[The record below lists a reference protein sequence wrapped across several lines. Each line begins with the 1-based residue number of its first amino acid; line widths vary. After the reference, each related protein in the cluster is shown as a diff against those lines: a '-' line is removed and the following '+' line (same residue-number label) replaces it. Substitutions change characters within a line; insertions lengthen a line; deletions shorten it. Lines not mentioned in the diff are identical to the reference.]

1 MPSVITVECWHHKK
15 KKAHHLIGKASVPLP
30 PSVDDADEEASV
42 KAWHVLMDKKNKKE
56 CGSIELKVV
65 VVDVSATEVLALHNC
80 RQNETGGTA
89 KAHLSHVVD
98 ASANLS
104 KPAPSNPRQRVHFA
118 EAHAAPAPPS
128 SALAAAELVTRMAD
142 SVAPPALEDELPIRL
157 DVSPADAFAAA
168 GAVFFATFV
177 LIHLLALDF

>member
-42 KAWHVLMDKKNKKE
+42 KAWHILMDKKNKKE

-89 KAHLSHVVD
+89 KAHCAGKAFHPGALQDRLGSVCQRAVCRAW
-98 ASANLS
+98 AS
-104 KPAPSNPRQRVHFA
+104 
-118 EAHAAPAPPS
+118 
-128 SALAAAELVTRMAD
+128 
-142 SVAPPALEDELPIRL
+142 
-157 DVSPADAFAAA
+157 
-168 GAVFFATFV
+168 G
-177 LIHLLALDF
+177 